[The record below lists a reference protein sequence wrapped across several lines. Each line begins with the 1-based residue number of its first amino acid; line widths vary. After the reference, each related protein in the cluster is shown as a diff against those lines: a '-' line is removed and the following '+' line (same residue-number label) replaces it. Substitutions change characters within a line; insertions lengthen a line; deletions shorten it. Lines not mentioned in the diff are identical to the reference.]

1 MTKGISSYFLSVPIS
16 MLVGSLKSVPGQVTA
31 TRDAPAER
39 IQNLF
44 LYNTTEWRKK
54 LIMDDRDWNTS
65 WGKRQ
70 KKKLQ
75 SRGSNMIMKR
85 CDIVSKIKLVY
96 KEIHINVTR
105 NLNDINARII
115 IINCTPHMEMET
127 KVINSFKSEI
137 HRIADEI
144 LD

>member
-16 MLVGSLKSVPGQVTA
+16 MLVGRLKSVSGQVTA
-31 TRDAPAER
+31 TRDAPVER

-75 SRGSNMIMKR
+75 SSSSNMIMKR

-105 NLNDINARII
+105 NLNDTNSRII
-115 IINCTPHMEMET
+115 IINRTPHMEMGT
-127 KVINSFKSEI
+127 KVINWFKSEI
-137 HRIADEI
+137 HRIVDEI

>member
-31 TRDAPAER
+31 ARDAPAER

-54 LIMDDRDWNTS
+54 LIMDDRDWYTS

-75 SRGSNMIMKR
+75 SSSSNMIMKR

-105 NLNDINARII
+105 NFNDINARII
-115 IINCTPHMEMET
+115 IINRTPHMEMGT
-127 KVINSFKSEI
+127 KVINWFKSEI
-137 HRIADEI
+137 HRIADDI

>member
-1 MTKGISSYFLSVPIS
+1 
-16 MLVGSLKSVPGQVTA
+16 
-31 TRDAPAER
+31 
-39 IQNLF
+39 
-44 LYNTTEWRKK
+44 
-54 LIMDDRDWNTS
+54 MDDRDWNTS

-115 IINCTPHMEMET
+115 IINRTPHMEMET
-127 KVINSFKSEI
+127 KVIN
-137 HRIADEI
+137 
-144 LD
+144 